1 MPEEETKEYEQEV
14 SYDPLTDLL
23 ALVEDIKVEDD
34 DKGSA
39 LGSIGL
45 KPKIVH

>member
-1 MPEEETKEYEQEV
+1 MNFKTKNKEELNLE
-14 SYDPLTDLL
+14 
-23 ALVEDIKVEDD
+23 EDKDD
-34 DKGSA
+34 SA